1 MLAPLLENMTVTDKV
16 EVIKSQPFLAK
27 GKNMRYSGIGGQAV
41 MEGVMMKNQEKY
53 AVAVRVPNQEIVVE
67 VSDYQGIVQ
76 NKKIRNMPIF
86 RGVFSFIESLTLGIR
101 ALTFSASF
109 FDEEDAKEMTKKQ
122 EDMMM
127 GGTVALSHCAGGGDI
142 YDTALLYFCIFRAL
156 SCVRYACGAVGGDH
170 PAGDLYR
177 VCGRHFVDA
186 GYQACVYVSRSGAQ
200 MHQLY

>member
-127 GGTVALSHCAGGGDI
+127 GGTVALSIVLAVAIFMILPYYISVFLGRFLASDMLV
-142 YDTALLYFCIFRAL
+142 ALLEGIIRLVIFIGY
-156 SCVRYACGAVGGDH
+156 V
-170 PAGDLYR
+170 AGFR
-177 VCGRHFVDA
+177 
-186 GYQACVYVSRSGAQ
+186 
-200 MHQLY
+200 